1 MHIDYQREICFEKE
15 KLNEKPSPLFQAEMI
30 ISCMSRETRVN
41 AGLGDPLPY
50 FNNIPESANAMI
62 KRAVGFNESE
72 MSKFC
77 NDMSTLLLRQ
87 KEDVDSAVINKGPY
101 RLASK
106 FRSFEV
112 QQSYWFKMT
121 ANQREKYLRKFHE
134 AQMSQTANDTNNSS
148 CSSIISESSSA
159 TIKRVNISTDL
170 VESGIQS
177 APTEILR
184 SISNKAEEL
193 LNKNGS
199 IVHAPGSVDGMA
211 YVVESYTSVRPHYV
225 SIAKNGKVTC
235 QDCPNWKALKIC
247 AHAVAAAEKCG
258 ITTKYMKWIL
268 DKGPAHINMTALMTS
283 NSSSGTGK
291 KGGKGSTARRKGG
304 RTAKRT
310 PATAMVD
317 RPAFMQSSA
326 TPQASLQESM
336 QQPVNTPVPAS
347 ATPRASQ
354 QVTSMQQLVYTPG
367 PASATPRASQQV
379 TSIQQPVYTPRPA
392 STTPRASQQVTS
404 IQQPVYTPGPA
415 SATPRASQQVT
426 SMQQLVYTPGPA
438 SATPRASQQVTSM
451 QQPVYTPRPASTTPR
466 APQQTPLPTA
476 VNPSVGTFVLT
487 LLQCCPPLVRT
498 CFGCSQS
505 LKLGGIIAGPPYDLT
520 IVTRMGFRP
529 NTPDGQLMFKEQN
542 VYFHVHLN
550 CLKMKQPYFNPA
562 CVNVPS
568 WLPHYLTPEHVR
580 FLREFGA
587 EI

>member
-1 MHIDYQREICFEKE
+1 M
-15 KLNEKPSPLFQAEMI
+15 
-30 ISCMSRETRVN
+30 
-41 AGLGDPLPY
+41 
-50 FNNIPESANAMI
+50 PESANAMI
-62 KRAVGFNESE
+62 KRAVDFNESE

-112 QQSYWFKMT
+112 QQSAWFKMT
-121 ANQREKYLRKFHE
+121 ANQRDKHLKKFHD
-134 AQMSQTANDTNNSS
+134 AQMSETANDTDNPS
-148 CSSIISESSSA
+148 CSSITSESSSP

-177 APTEILR
+177 APAEILR

-258 ITTKYMKWIL
+258 IITKYIKWIL
-268 DKGPAHINMTALMTS
+268 EKGPAHINITALMTS
-283 NSSSGTGK
+283 DSSSGTGK

-304 RTAKRT
+304 RTANRT
-310 PATAMVD
+310 PASVIVD
-317 RPAFMQSSA
+317 RPAFMQTSA
-326 TPQASLQESM
+326 TPQASQQES
-336 QQPVNTPVPAS
+336 VCTPLPAS

-354 QVTSMQQLVYTPG
+354 QVTSTQQPVYTPRS
-367 PASATPRASQQV
+367 ASATPRASQQV
-379 TSIQQPVYTPRPA
+379 TSTQQPVYTPRP
-392 STTPRASQQVTS
+392 V
-404 IQQPVYTPGPA
+404 
-415 SATPRASQQVT
+415 SATLRT
-426 SMQQLVYTPGPA
+426 
-438 SATPRASQQVTSM
+438 SQQVTSM
-451 QQPVYTPRPASTTPR
+451 QQPVYTPRSAPATP
-466 APQQTPLPTA
+466 QGSQPTA
-476 VNPSVGTFVLT
+476 VNPPVGTFVVS

-505 LKLGGIIAGPPYDLT
+505 LKLGGIIASPPYDLT
-520 IVTRMGFRP
+520 IITRMNRGFPNP

-542 VYFHVHLN
+542 VYFHVHLR

-562 CVNVPS
+562 CVTVPN

-587 EI
+587 QI